1 MGKMKKCNICKKRF
15 HSSRPGRLEIVRR
28 KDKGKVEIWVCPD
41 CVPEVKKRLKD
52 LDLIF

>member
-1 MGKMKKCNICKKRF
+1 MRRLKTCNICKKKFRPEE
-15 HSSRPGRLEIVRR
+15 PGRLEIVRR
-28 KDKGKVEIWVCPD
+28 KGKGKVEIWVCPE

>member
-1 MGKMKKCNICKKRF
+1 MIRFKTCNVCKKKFRGD
-15 HSSRPGRLEIVRR
+15 SPGRIQIIKR
-28 KDKGKVEIWVCPD
+28 KDKGKVEIWVCPG